1 MSLKG
6 VAGSRESPRAS
17 HFITQAN
24 DLFAGIAAS
33 IMTVAYGLSFAALI
47 FSASLHTWLAYGI
60 AATFMTT
67 AIAASF
73 VAARSSLPF
82 AIAAPDGATAAVTA
96 TLAAK
101 VAQRLIEMGP
111 PDDLLA
117 PVMIVLALAPL
128 LTGIL
133 LFSLGLARAGGA
145 IRFIPYP
152 VIGGFLSATGW
163 LPVARSL
170 LCKDYQL
177 NTVI

>member
-111 PDDLLA
+111 PDD
-117 PVMIVLALAPL
+117 
-128 LTGIL
+128 
-133 LFSLGLARAGGA
+133 
-145 IRFIPYP
+145 RFGSRHASDRHPA
-152 VIGGFLSATGW
+152 FLSRPRASGRSDPLHP
-163 LPVARSL
+163 LPGYWGIPECHRLVDGERSH
-170 LCKDYQL
+170 
-177 NTVI
+177 

>member
-17 HFITQAN
+17 HFITQTN
-24 DLFAGIAAS
+24 ELFAGIAAG

-101 VAQRLIEMGP
+101 VAQRPIEMGP
-111 PDDLLA
+111 TTFWP
-117 PVMIVLALAPL
+117 P
-128 LTGIL
+128 
-133 LFSLGLARAGGA
+133 S
-145 IRFIPYP
+145 
-152 VIGGFLSATGW
+152 
-163 LPVARSL
+163 
-170 LCKDYQL
+170 
-177 NTVI
+177 